1 MKALFWYGVISVGL
15 QMITFSYMAWGLLGV
30 VIAVA
35 TFPITAIITSIGA
48 VVVFGSWWGILNLF
62 ILIFSFL
69 YLNEKK

>member
-15 QMITFSYMAWGLLGV
+15 QMITFSYMAWGLFGV
-30 VIAVA
+30 VVAVA
-35 TFPITAIITSIGA
+35 TFPIAAIITSIGA

>member
-1 MKALFWYGVISVGL
+1 MKVLFWYGVISVGL

-30 VIAVA
+30 IIAVA
-35 TFPITAIITSIGA
+35 TFPIAAIITSIGA

>member
-1 MKALFWYGVISVGL
+1 MKVLFWYGVISVGL

-35 TFPITAIITSIGA
+35 TFPIAAIITSIGA